1 MDNGSGKC
9 KIFLFLA
16 MTFHIYVNWFITD
29 PTFPTFNMGNHSNWW
44 ADIPFTKVNYVWFY
58 NDRNKNFSMYW
69 LALIY
74 GKFIYFIKRWSE
86 VKSFTIFENHVCTS
100 KKILH
105 LP

>member
-58 NDRNKNFSMYW
+58 NDRNKIFSTYW
-69 LALIY
+69 LQTVILPDWTIEKRALSN
-74 GKFIYFIKRWSE
+74 FPFQ
-86 VKSFTIFENHVCTS
+86 HC
-100 KKILH
+100 
-105 LP
+105 

>member
-58 NDRNKNFSMYW
+58 NDRNKIFSTYW
-69 LALIY
+69 LHTVILPDWTLE
-74 GKFIYFIKRWSE
+74 KWSLSSFAF
-86 VKSFTIFENHVCTS
+86 KSF
-100 KKILH
+100 
-105 LP
+105 